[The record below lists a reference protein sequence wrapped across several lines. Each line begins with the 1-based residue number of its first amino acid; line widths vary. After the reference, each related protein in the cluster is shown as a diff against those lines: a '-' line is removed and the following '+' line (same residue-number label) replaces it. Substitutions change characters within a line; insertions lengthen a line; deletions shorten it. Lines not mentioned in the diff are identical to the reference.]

1 MYIFLKAL
9 NKDALQ
15 SASPKM
21 FQIFRFPSMTY
32 FYSTGLYLFV
42 FITLRHGTLTL
53 SLSRQCLCQA
63 AKLIIEAGPWTGD
76 QPNQEVQITRV
87 GTMEVSGTL
96 SDLGSLSSSQW
107 SQRRRP
113 GLIKQPAMDHRDLRD
128 HPTLGSV
135 TACHSVI
142 ALKIHFRAN

>member
-1 MYIFLKAL
+1 MDMARDRRLHDFLLCK
-9 NKDALQ
+9 NKTILTCL
-15 SASPKM
+15 S
-21 FQIFRFPSMTY
+21 Y
-32 FYSTGLYLFV
+32 Y
-42 FITLRHGTLTL
+42 TLSHGTLTL

-142 ALKIHFRAN
+142 TAL

>member
-1 MYIFLKAL
+1 MDMARDRRLHDFLLCK
-9 NKDALQ
+9 NKTILTCL
-15 SASPKM
+15 S
-21 FQIFRFPSMTY
+21 Y
-32 FYSTGLYLFV
+32 Y
-42 FITLRHGTLTL
+42 TLSHGTLTL
-53 SLSRQCLCQA
+53 SLSRQR
-63 AKLIIEAGPWTGD
+63 LIIEAGPWTGD

-142 ALKIHFRAN
+142 TAL

>member
-1 MYIFLKAL
+1 MDMARDRRLHDFLLCK
-9 NKDALQ
+9 NKTILTCL
-15 SASPKM
+15 S
-21 FQIFRFPSMTY
+21 Y
-32 FYSTGLYLFV
+32 Y
-42 FITLRHGTLTL
+42 TLSHGTLTL

-63 AKLIIEAGPWTGD
+63 AKLIIEAGAWTGD

-142 ALKIHFRAN
+142 ALKIHFWQF

>member
-1 MYIFLKAL
+1 MARDRLLHDFLLCK
-9 NKDALQ
+9 NK
-15 SASPKM
+15 
-21 FQIFRFPSMTY
+21 T
-32 FYSTGLYLFV
+32 LFTCLSYY
-42 FITLRHGTLTL
+42 TLSHGTLTL

-113 GLIKQPAMDHRDLRD
+113 GLIKQTAMDHRDLRD

-142 ALKIHFRAN
+142 TAL